1 MQSDNAFTPYMPQN
15 IYMSQNMY
23 MQSIMRS

>member
-1 MQSDNAFTPYMPQN
+1 MQSNNTFTPYMPQN